1 MKYVVSWSG
10 GKDSTYMLFE
20 LLRRGLPVDEVVC
33 VDTTISLDHLEM
45 IIASAKLEAAR
56 EIFHDF
62 RFLLRLGRDG
72 GLGAQPPD

>member
-1 MKYVVSWSG
+1 M
-10 GKDSTYMLFE
+10 TYREMLYE
-20 LLRRGLPVDEVVC
+20 YMYNKEVFLMNECIQLSNNVAFR
-33 VDTTISLDHLEM
+33 DADALDHLEM

-56 EIFHDF
+56 EIFQDF